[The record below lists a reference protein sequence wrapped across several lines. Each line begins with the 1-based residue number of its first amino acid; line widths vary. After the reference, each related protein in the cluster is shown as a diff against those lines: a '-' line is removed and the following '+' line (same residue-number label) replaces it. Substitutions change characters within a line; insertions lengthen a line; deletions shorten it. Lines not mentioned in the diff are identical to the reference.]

1 MQPDEIMAMPGFQKM
16 LMHLSEQGSAQVDNI
31 EALAVESLQARLK
44 ALGKARLCRYAS
56 AKYTGAVGLD

>member
-1 MQPDEIMAMPGFQKM
+1 M

-44 ALGKARLCRYAS
+44 GR
-56 AKYTGAVGLD
+56 